1 MRRRL
6 GVVTKALGAGAGLT
20 LALSACGLNSSQPT
34 PDGYMTAELA
44 TTITVSVAENGLVSR
59 GLKGGRQTPDL
70 RATSVLHQAGI
81 PNLPAAHPE
90 GLESV
95 CETYADSIPP
105 QQLADEVSHI
115 FPDDEFGRAIAKL
128 NCASLSP
135 PSREPGMP
143 SDPQHYVVLAAT
155 WTRLP
160 GVEPEDLSEDQ
171 VRAALQELSPEQGK
185 TPWIHW
191 NCKIISE
198 AINAQNLCNSL
209 PSLNPVTKASSTEEL
224 MDLRAQ
230 IELGLETSDEL
241 VKTTMEI
248 AVQDALDAEQ
258 ILRISRLKGRESTQL
273 QSWLEQEVNSMNSH
287 GLVAVDSHSLGTLEQ
302 TYIAARLLEDRTKE
316 IFNDKT
322 ETSMDEVVNLATTTS
337 QFDGLSARLMRAVIL
352 RSANKLDDAERSDV
366 LKHYAEITASGCPS
380 GSVRSCLMTAD
391 AALQL
396 DDHASPLRIAVPQNL
411 PDGAVGDTLV
421 YRVLGM
427 KWGVANV
434 DEWVATAKARGIDPL
449 SDVAD
454 AERPTS
460 LRIWAASA
468 RGAMHPDLST
478 QQEEDT
484 KERLQGLTTCDNV
497 ERLAMADQDSPEKCS
512 LDSTFAYYLSSVWGI
527 K

>member
-115 FPDDEFGRAIAKL
+115 FPDDEFGRAIVKL
-128 NCASLSP
+128 NCTSLSP

-209 PSLNPVTKASSTEEL
+209 PSLNPVTKVSSTEEL

-230 IELGLETSDEL
+230 VELGLETSDEL

-337 QFDGLSARLMRAVIL
+337 PFDGLSARLMRAVIL

-366 LKHYAEITASGCPS
+366 VKHYAEITASGCPS
-380 GSVRSCLMTAD
+380 GSVRSCLTW
-391 AALQL
+391 
-396 DDHASPLRIAVPQNL
+396 PR
-411 PDGAVGDTLV
+411 TLHSS
-421 YRVLGM
+421 
-427 KWGVANV
+427 W
-434 DEWVATAKARGIDPL
+434 
-449 SDVAD
+449 
-454 AERPTS
+454 
-460 LRIWAASA
+460 
-468 RGAMHPDLST
+468 
-478 QQEEDT
+478 
-484 KERLQGLTTCDNV
+484 TTM
-497 ERLAMADQDSPEKCS
+497 LHH
-512 LDSTFAYYLSSVWGI
+512 
-527 K
+527 

>member
-185 TPWIHW
+185 TP
-191 NCKIISE
+191 
-198 AINAQNLCNSL
+198 
-209 PSLNPVTKASSTEEL
+209 
-224 MDLRAQ
+224 
-230 IELGLETSDEL
+230 
-241 VKTTMEI
+241 
-248 AVQDALDAEQ
+248 
-258 ILRISRLKGRESTQL
+258 
-273 QSWLEQEVNSMNSH
+273 
-287 GLVAVDSHSLGTLEQ
+287 
-302 TYIAARLLEDRTKE
+302 
-316 IFNDKT
+316 
-322 ETSMDEVVNLATTTS
+322 
-337 QFDGLSARLMRAVIL
+337 
-352 RSANKLDDAERSDV
+352 
-366 LKHYAEITASGCPS
+366 
-380 GSVRSCLMTAD
+380 
-391 AALQL
+391 
-396 DDHASPLRIAVPQNL
+396 
-411 PDGAVGDTLV
+411 
-421 YRVLGM
+421 
-427 KWGVANV
+427 
-434 DEWVATAKARGIDPL
+434 
-449 SDVAD
+449 
-454 AERPTS
+454 
-460 LRIWAASA
+460 
-468 RGAMHPDLST
+468 
-478 QQEEDT
+478 
-484 KERLQGLTTCDNV
+484 
-497 ERLAMADQDSPEKCS
+497 
-512 LDSTFAYYLSSVWGI
+512 
-527 K
+527 